1 MCSHLDRAAGSI
13 PPFPSTPLNGQQL
26 PLHPPRRL
34 AHFWLGQNSKVGK
47 PTACDI
53 TWTSAASYLCD
64 LSLSVLVGAMEMMTT
79 SSRVVAGL
87 DEIFQLI
94 AAVSLTTSLIV
105 ES

>member
-1 MCSHLDRAAGSI
+1 MASSFL
-13 PPFPSTPLNGQQL
+13 STL
-26 PLHPPRRL
+26 PGAWHI
-34 AHFWLGQNSKVGK
+34 FGWGK
-47 PTACDI
+47 TVRWVSPQHVTS
-53 TWTSAASYLCD
+53 TWTSAAGYLCD

-94 AAVSLTTSLIV
+94 AAVILTTSLII